1 MAKNDEKNRAWSP
14 KIYPS
19 ITERLCVIARKK
31 GMTVERL
38 TNLYLQM
45 AVAHEEL
52 MARETAINLLED
64 VLVK

>member
-1 MAKNDEKNRAWSP
+1 
-14 KIYPS
+14 
-19 ITERLCVIARKK
+19 
-31 GMTVERL
+31 MTVERL

-64 VLVK
+64 VLVKCIKNGQYTPDE